1 MPAPFRK
8 PRRMEEPGPTQVSRL
23 VPPPSD
29 GAHFT
34 VAGQRRISTGFPCM
48 QAFPERSHAAGLPVK
63 DDAVTLG
70 SAGAHH
76 ETESDDVL
84 DFAYY
89 SGWRRGEVIG
99 LMGETSDGTPVEL
112 GFEAPEFSSQSDA
125 ESWLGEVWRELVD
138 ASAGQVTLLD
148 DDHVVYGPMSLDA
161 E

>member
-29 GAHFT
+29 GVQFT
-34 VAGQRRISTGFPCM
+34 VAGQRRIFTGFPCM

-63 DDAVTLG
+63 EGAVTLG

-84 DFAYY
+84 DLEGRDERRHTGRARVR
-89 SGWRRGEVIG
+89 GAGVLLPERRGVMARGG
-99 LMGETSDGTPVEL
+99 L
-112 GFEAPEFSSQSDA
+112 ARA
-125 ESWLGEVWRELVD
+125 VD